1 MSRVLFT
8 AGAAEVLNKQGAAGL
23 GETSG
28 QCGGI
33 VMMIGCCWWRTLQ
46 TSVVTLH
53 PAMQWF
59 LLSNASVC
67 DLQQSVTVY
76 SSVVLSVVLKIPPT
90 ICCSLFATV
99 CVNIACLHNLKQLGQ
114 MVVGLGL
121 PHEIMKTLHGNF
133 KFGGLIVLQ
142 IKHMNVE
149 C

>member
-33 VMMIGCCWWRTLQ
+33 VMMIGCCWGRTLQ

-76 SSVVLSVVLKIPPT
+76 SSVVLSSSKNFQPYAAEAAHYLQP
-90 ICCSLFATV
+90 CAL
-99 CVNIACLHNLKQLGQ
+99 
-114 MVVGLGL
+114 
-121 PHEIMKTLHGNF
+121 TLHVCTIQNSLA
-133 KFGGLIVLQ
+133 KWL
-142 IKHMNVE
+142 
-149 C
+149 

>member
-33 VMMIGCCWWRTLQ
+33 VMMIGCCWGRTLQ

-76 SSVVLSVVLKIPPT
+76 SSVVLSVV
-90 ICCSLFATV
+90 CSLLCSKYLQPYA
-99 CVNIACLHNLKQLGQ
+99 AHCLQPCAL
-114 MVVGLGL
+114 
-121 PHEIMKTLHGNF
+121 TLHVCTIQNSLA
-133 KFGGLIVLQ
+133 KWL
-142 IKHMNVE
+142 
-149 C
+149 